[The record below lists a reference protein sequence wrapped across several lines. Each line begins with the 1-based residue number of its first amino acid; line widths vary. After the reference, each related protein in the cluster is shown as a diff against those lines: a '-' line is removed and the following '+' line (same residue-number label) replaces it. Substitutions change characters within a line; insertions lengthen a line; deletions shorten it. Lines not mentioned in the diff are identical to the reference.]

1 MKRLITYFLCSLLA
15 WAPTSQAGLKGSSS
29 GYQPGGTDVAVADGG
44 TGASTALA
52 ACANL
57 GCPTKLAQWGTPV
70 FIAPTGTMG
79 NNGAITLGTAMD
91 RTYSEGMW
99 LYLPA
104 GAVAAG
110 VPAAAAFRWTV
121 CSTTTACTV
130 YNDGTY
136 DGSGIPSD
144 GTATPYVT
152 TGPGAY
158 AGVTAATV
166 SLTVTVP
173 ANTLGATGA
182 MFADWGVNHNGA
194 AGNKTYE
201 VLYSTTGGTNYGWV
215 GSTQGNG
222 TVART
227 VIRNK
232 TTGTQS
238 GGTTILYNGGA
249 VASGI
254 KFGASD
260 TTASTTIVFRLTNAT
275 ATNWMGVV
283 GGSFFTAQ

>member
-1 MKRLITYFLCSLLA
+1 MKFRTAVIAAFIGCFVAMGGVLYLA
-15 WAPTSQAGLKGSSS
+15 KDSKAALK
-29 GYQPGGTDVAVADGG
+29 AVAAANQAAVAITGG
-44 TGASTALA
+44 SITGVS
-52 ACANL
+52 
-57 GCPTKLAQWGTPV
+57 GVPVKLSQWATPV
-70 FIAPTGTMG
+70 FIAPSGTMG
-79 NNGAITLGTAMD
+79 NNGAITLGTALD
-91 RTYSEGMW
+91 RTYSEGIW

-110 VPAAAAFRWTV
+110 EPAAAAFRWCV
-121 CSTTTACTV
+121 MSSTTAGTV
-130 YNDGTY
+130 YNDTSY
-136 DGSGIPSD
+136 TGSGVPSD
-144 GTATPYVT
+144 GTTTAYVT
-152 TGPGAY
+152 TGPGAFT
-158 AGVTAATV
+158 GVTAATV

-182 MFADWGVNHNGA
+182 IFADWGVNHNGA

-201 VLYSTTGGTNYGWV
+201 VLYSTTAGTNYGWV
-215 GSTQGNG
+215 GSTQGSG

-275 ATNWMGVV
+275 ATNWMGIV